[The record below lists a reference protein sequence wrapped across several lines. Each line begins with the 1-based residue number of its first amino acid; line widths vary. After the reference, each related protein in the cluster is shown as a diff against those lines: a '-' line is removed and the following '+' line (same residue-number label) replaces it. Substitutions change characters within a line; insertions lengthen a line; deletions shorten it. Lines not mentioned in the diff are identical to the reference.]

1 MNVLEIVRKD
11 FIEQTECQIM
21 DIFNFGMAMATLMH
35 NTQDR

>member
-21 DIFNFGMAMATLMH
+21 DIFNFGMATLMH